1 MGTSRVAVDSFCA
14 AAQKGIE
21 YITPSVAEKMIAYIE
36 VDSGRPRH
44 ELLSDRELQV
54 RVLLGG
60 GKSVGDIAGELSLS
74 VKPTAQLIKYA
85 VQYDLVQ

>member
-1 MGTSRVAVDSFCA
+1 VQAIRTVA
-14 AAQKGIE
+14 KGKR
-21 YITPSVAEKMIAYIE
+21 YITSSVAERMAIYIE
-36 VDSGRPRH
+36 VDSERPRH

-54 RVLLGG
+54 LVLLGG

>member
-1 MGTSRVAVDSFCA
+1 MV
-14 AAQKGIE
+14 
-21 YITPSVAEKMIAYIE
+21 AYIE
-36 VDSGRPRH
+36 VDSGRPPH

-54 RVLLGG
+54 MVLLGG

>member
-1 MGTSRVAVDSFCA
+1 VGTSRVAFDSFCA

-21 YITPSVAEKMIAYIE
+21 YITPSVAEKMVAYIE
-36 VDSGRPRH
+36 VDLKRPLH

-54 RVLLGG
+54 LVLGG

>member
-1 MGTSRVAVDSFCA
+1 MAT
-14 AAQKGIE
+14 
-21 YITPSVAEKMIAYIE
+21 YIE
-36 VDSGRPRH
+36 VDSERPPH

-54 RVLLGG
+54 LVLLGG

-74 VKPTAQLIKYA
+74 VKTISTYRARMLAKMGMETTAQLIKYA